1 MLQRIQTVYL
11 IVAIVLLSLGSVNYN
26 YFEFITD
33 SMRLYVHGMGVVS
46 YTLDGVEQ
54 MTNIFMPFGS
64 VTFFMAIFALCIVLS
79 YKKLSRQLKLIRILW
94 IFYLILLLNLIIVFH
109 FVAPK
114 LISQMLIHSN
124 YSKSFYFLVI
134 GFPFVH
140 LAYLGIRKD
149 KKTIDSLNRLR

>member
-1 MLQRIQTVYL
+1 MWQRIQTIYL
-11 IVAIVLLSLGSVNYN
+11 LIAIVLLSMGSVGSN
-26 YFEFITD
+26 YFEIITD
-33 SMRLYVHGMGVVS
+33 SMRLYVHGLGTDT
-46 YTLDGVEQ
+46 YTLDGVER
-54 MTNIFMPFGS
+54 MESINMPFGIF
-64 VTFFMAIFALCIVLS
+64 TIACAIFALWIILS

-94 IFYLILLLNLIIVFH
+94 FSYFIFLLSLIVVFH

-114 LISQMLIHSN
+114 LLTQTIIHSN
-124 YSKSFYFLVI
+124 YSKAFYMLVI